1 MRMKFR
7 HLFSLG
13 IIFNLAIVSIPPTA
27 LAQSQHWRGPDQN
40 GNFGP
45 GDFPSALNANT
56 LKWKTPLPGK
66 GTSTPI
72 LVGDQIFLTCPAEG
86 KDSVLAFD
94 FQGKELWQQPLWDQ
108 RFPANTAMV
117 LVATPPL

>member
-1 MRMKFR
+1 MNIQYPSLRTTTHFVQMFDFSFGHLHSLPLIITDMRMKSR

-13 IIFNLAIVSIPPTA
+13 IIFNLAIVSIPPAA
-27 LAQSQHWRGPDQN
+27 LAQSHHWRGPDQN

-45 GDFPSALNANT
+45 GKFPSTLNAKT

-72 LVGDQIFLTCPAEG
+72 LV
-86 KDSVLAFD
+86 
-94 FQGKELWQQPLWDQ
+94 
-108 RFPANTAMV
+108 NN
-117 LVATPPL
+117 